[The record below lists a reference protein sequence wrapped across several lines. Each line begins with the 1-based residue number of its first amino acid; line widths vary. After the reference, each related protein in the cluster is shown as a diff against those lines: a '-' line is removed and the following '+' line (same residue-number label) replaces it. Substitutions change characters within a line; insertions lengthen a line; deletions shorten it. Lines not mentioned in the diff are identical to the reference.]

1 MILAQIS
8 VEGVLDADKHG
19 FLNGP
24 RLAAYLLVNNI
35 ELVGVHR
42 VFCGGAVK
50 MYRGGGLEMFLD
62 PFPQGP
68 ARFPNV
74 GTEAVDVWA
83 LVLVND
89 ACLVG
94 FGILVLGVAQGCSEG
109 VGPLEVDLN
118 TSSFCIVS

>member
-1 MILAQIS
+1 M
-8 VEGVLDADKHG
+8 DKHG

-24 RLAAYLLVNNI
+24 GLAVYLLVNNVK
-35 ELVGVHR
+35 LVGVHG
-42 VFCGGAVK
+42 VSYGGAVE
-50 MYRGGGLEMFLD
+50 MYGGGGFEMFLN

-74 GTEAVDVWA
+74 GTGAVDVWA

-94 FGILVLGVAQGCSEG
+94 FGILVLGVAQGCSEC

-118 TSSFCIVS
+118 TPSFA